1 MRYPSWQYDELKQVG
16 VDYTD
21 IKEVQA
27 YDSHLPI
34 GLKKVLSMVRQER
47 AKALSCLN

>member
-1 MRYPSWQYDELKQVG
+1 MKSYPKWLYNEIKQVR

-27 YDSHLPI
+27 YDSRM
-34 GLKKVLSMVRQER
+34 KKLR
-47 AKALSCLN
+47 N